1 MAGKGKRVEA
11 IAYMRTS
18 SATNVGEGK
27 DSEARQRKAIESY
40 AKSAGVVIVDW
51 FYDAAVS
58 GADPIET
65 RPGFTAALARIA
77 GNGVR
82 TIIVETANRFARDLM
97 VQEVGFAMLRDLG
110 ITLIAA
116 DSPSSFLDDGPTSKL
131 IRQILGAVSEFD
143 KAMTVAKLKGARD
156 RVRRQRGKCEG
167 RKSYAEREGGR
178 RVGGDCAAT
187 AHQSERTLTVSP
199 HHCSR
204 FGGSGVRHTKRAAL
218 FSLCRR
224 FDAHRVT
231 AGRGA
236 LRKFPTFE
244 RPPAKLPPFE
254 KRSLAR
260 VPSWPFPPSRNARPH
275 SHRNLRA
282 DNTVCAA

>member
-1 MAGKGKRVEA
+1 MSGKGKRAEA
-11 IAYMRTS
+11 IGYMRTS

-40 AKSAGVVIVDW
+40 AKTAGTVIVDW

-65 RPGFTAALARIA
+65 RPGFAAAMARIA

-97 VQEVGFAMLRDLG
+97 VQEVGFAMLSELG
-110 ITLIAA
+110 VTLIAA

-156 RVRRQRGKCEG
+156 RVRRQHGKCEG
-167 RKSYAEREGGR
+167 RKSYAEREGGQELVALAR
-178 RVGGDCAAT
+178 QLHANPRGR
-187 AHQSERTLTVSP
+187 SPSLRTI
-199 HHCSR
+199 
-204 FGGSGVRHTKRAAL
+204 A
-218 FSLCRR
+218 
-224 FDAHRVT
+224 
-231 AGRGA
+231 GA
-236 LRKFPTFE
+236 LAAQGFVTPTGRHYSASAVASMLTE
-244 RPPAKLPPFE
+244 
-254 KRSLAR
+254 
-260 VPSWPFPPSRNARPH
+260 
-275 SHRNLRA
+275 
-282 DNTVCAA
+282 

>member
-1 MAGKGKRVEA
+1 MSGKGKRVEA

-18 SATNVGEGK
+18 SATNVSEGK
-27 DSEARQRKAIESY
+27 DSEARQRKAIEGY
-40 AKSAGVVIVDW
+40 AKSAGVVIVDC

-167 RKSYAEREGGR
+167 RKSYAEREGGSELVALAR
-178 RVGGDCAAT
+178 QMHSNPHGRSPSLRAIAT
-187 AHQSERTLTVSP
+187 ALAAQGFVTP
-199 HHCSR
+199 
-204 FGGSGVRHTKRAAL
+204 SGRHYSASAVASML
-218 FSLCRR
+218 
-224 FDAHRVT
+224 
-231 AGRGA
+231 AG
-236 LRKFPTFE
+236 
-244 RPPAKLPPFE
+244 
-254 KRSLAR
+254 
-260 VPSWPFPPSRNARPH
+260 
-275 SHRNLRA
+275 
-282 DNTVCAA
+282 